1 LSHHAGERQIKAEVE
16 MATPLVVPID
26 WTRFT
31 AGLPDTSMPDAR
43 SRITELD
50 GSTVLAYILQEQYG
64 RA

>member
-1 LSHHAGERQIKAEVE
+1 
-16 MATPLVVPID
+16 MASPLVVPID